1 MFKLI
6 SIIDKNKMKHFTF
19 FMITALMVYTNII
32 NGQENH
38 ENTHINNIHEIYV
51 QPIGFFSYS
60 FMKNFNNKFR
70 LGAKIGLG
78 VGAMYRI
85 ENVNEWYYKNMQI
98 NIFTRNLLREQ
109 KHAYRVIYDLG
120 VFASTSL
127 MLPGE
132 EALKRF
138 GMSSTIYYRWG
149 KFMFGFL
156 LQLSAESILTES
168 IYEFPKLEIIP
179 LTIVYKF

>member
-1 MFKLI
+1 
-6 SIIDKNKMKHFTF
+6 MKHFTF

-60 FMKNFNNKFR
+60 FMKNFNNKFS

-78 VGAMYRI
+78 AGVMYRI
-85 ENVNEWYYKNMQI
+85 DNENDWHVTSIQI
-98 NIFTRNLLREQ
+98 GIFSRNLFREQ
-109 KHAYRVIYDLG
+109 ISAYKVVYDLG
-120 VFASTSL
+120 VFASTDF
-127 MLPGE
+127 MLNGE
-132 EALKRF
+132 AFYKRF